1 MFLSQRLNL
10 FLKTF
15 KAEVHQLLPVWLRH
29 SAVGLFGLQG
39 HCTGLFCACSLGH
52 GCSAPEIVAV
62 SYKHTTR
69 WAYYVHYCYC
79 TIWVSAAKQAEPE
92 ILSCWNDLLIA
103 LDPAAQA
110 RWVCPVVLQQK
121 LQVLGRAGT
130 LSSSHEGQQRPIIPS
145 RLKCFQG
152 LQEAWSEM
160 RRSFKDRL
168 DVENSSWLSKYPAEF
183 LPEKNSMCKFV
194 RFPDY

>member
-1 MFLSQRLNL
+1 MFM
-10 FLKTF
+10 
-15 KAEVHQLLPVWLRH
+15 
-29 SAVGLFGLQG
+29 
-39 HCTGLFCACSLGH
+39 TG
-52 GCSAPEIVAV
+52 I
-62 SYKHTTR
+62 
-69 WAYYVHYCYC
+69 
-79 TIWVSAAKQAEPE
+79 VSAAKQAEPE

-183 LPEKNSMCKFV
+183 LPKKNSMCKFV
-194 RFPDY
+194 HFPGY